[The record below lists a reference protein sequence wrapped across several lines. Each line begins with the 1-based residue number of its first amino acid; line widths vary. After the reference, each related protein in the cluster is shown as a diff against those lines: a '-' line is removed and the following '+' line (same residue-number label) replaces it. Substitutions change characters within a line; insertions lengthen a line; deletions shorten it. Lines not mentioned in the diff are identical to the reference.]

1 MKKLNAQERV
11 FEIVRLLVE
20 NHIEGLTNKELAQK
34 LGTSEVNICR
44 DLALFE
50 QYRWVTRGTKNVW
63 RLSAEFGGTRHG
75 RGRVPCRGTVAKSAA
90 PQTLKCKRMRCKY
103 GKHICG

>member
-50 QYRWVTRGTKNVW
+50 QYRWGTRGTKNVW
-63 RLSAEFGGTRHG
+63 RLSAEFGGISG
-75 RGRVPCRGTVAKSAA
+75 QIVKSYQKARLVLTKEEAECLAA
-90 PQTLKCKRMRCKY
+90 VQ
-103 GKHICG
+103 

>member
-50 QYRWVTRGTKNVW
+50 QYRWATRGAKNAW
-63 RLSAEFGGTRHG
+63 RLSAEFGGLSG
-75 RGRVPCRGTVAKSAA
+75 QIVKSYQKARLVLATEEAEYLAA
-90 PQTLKCKRMRCKY
+90 VQ
-103 GKHICG
+103 

>member
-44 DLALFE
+44 DLAVFE
-50 QYRWVTRGTKNVW
+50 RYGWTERNDNGRW
-63 RLSAEFGGTRHG
+63 RLSSSFGGIAGHIMQ
-75 RGRVPCRGTVAKSAA
+75 SF
-90 PQTLKCKRMRCKY
+90 QTARLQLTQEEARYATAMQ
-103 GKHICG
+103 

>member
-50 QYRWVTRGTKNVW
+50 QYRWVTRGTKNAW
-63 RLSAEFGGTRHG
+63 RLSAEFGGISG
-75 RGRVPCRGTVAKSAA
+75 QIVKSYQKARLVLTKEEAEYLAA
-90 PQTLKCKRMRCKY
+90 VQ
-103 GKHICG
+103 